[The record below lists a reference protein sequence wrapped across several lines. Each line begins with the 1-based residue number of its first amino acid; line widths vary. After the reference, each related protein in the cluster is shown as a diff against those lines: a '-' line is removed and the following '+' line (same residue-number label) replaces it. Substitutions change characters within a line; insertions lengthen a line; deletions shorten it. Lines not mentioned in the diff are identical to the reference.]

1 MSKTDLSTISRSK
14 LEKKLAAYF
23 DKKNRKTFSLTG
35 LALHLGVTRRCLTDF
50 SKSDEIGDLIAEA
63 KLKCENLLEERMIA
77 GVPPTGMIFIL
88 KNNYGWTD
96 KMEIDQNIK
105 GTISL
110 ASLFDRSQQLKQA
123 NESTPIEGTIVEEK
137 KELPDT
143 LFETKEKLPSELF

>member
-1 MSKTDLSTISRSK
+1 MPKTDLSTISRSK

-96 KMEIDQNIK
+96 KMEIDQSIK
-105 GTISL
+105 GTLSL
-110 ASLFDRSQQLKQA
+110 SSLFDRSQQLKKIEEPA
-123 NESTPIEGTIVEEK
+123 TIEGTVIDETH
-137 KELPDT
+137 KE
-143 LFETKEKLPSELF
+143 LPSELF